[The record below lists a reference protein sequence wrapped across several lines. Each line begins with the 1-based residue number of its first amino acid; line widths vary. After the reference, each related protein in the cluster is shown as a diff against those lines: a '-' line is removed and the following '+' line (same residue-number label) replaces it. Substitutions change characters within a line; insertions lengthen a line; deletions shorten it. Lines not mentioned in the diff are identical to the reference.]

1 MDTACAGGKI
11 RHTQLRNPP
20 PSSMPY
26 PPFFRFLLGS
36 LAPGLLVFGMAVMT
50 SSCGTGGAGGAYD
63 VSGGTYYLGP
73 DGIIVGPDGKQRKK
87 GKMIQVARARPAE
100 PQWRWEG
107 DGISGAPSI
116 VLDLGDQMA
125 TFYKGRTAVGWAP
138 ISSGNDQYPTPTG
151 SFKIQ
156 QKSANHI
163 SNLYGDYVDSAGNVV
178 VANIGIRTD
187 RRPPGTKFQ
196 GASMPYFLRIT
207 GGVGMHAG
215 YLPGYP
221 ASHGCIR
228 MPRGAA
234 EVFFRNVT
242 VGTPVKVVY

>member
-1 MDTACAGGKI
+1 MPKSPLSRFPI
-11 RHTQLRNPP
+11 RPLVLG
-20 PSSMPY
+20 
-26 PPFFRFLLGS
+26 LLAAS
-36 LAPGLLVFGMAVMT
+36 LAVLV
-50 SSCGTGGAGGAYD
+50 SSCGSTGSGDAYD
-63 VSGGTYYLGP
+63 GRGGTYYLGP
-73 DGIIVGPDGKQRKK
+73 DGIIVGPDGKKLQKKK
-87 GKMIQVARARPAE
+87 GKQVQVARAVPLA

-116 VLDLGDQMA
+116 VIDLGDQMA
-125 TFYKGRTAVGWAP
+125 TFYKGSTAVGWSP
-138 ISSGNDQYPTPTG
+138 ISSGNEQYPTPTG
-151 SFKIQ
+151 SYRIQ
-156 QKSANHI
+156 QKSAAHI
-163 SNLYGDYVDSAGNVV
+163 SNLYGDYVDEAGNVV
-178 VANIGIRTD
+178 VADIGVRTD
-187 RRPPGTKFQ
+187 RRPPGTRFK
-196 GASMPYFLRIT
+196 GASMPYFMRIT